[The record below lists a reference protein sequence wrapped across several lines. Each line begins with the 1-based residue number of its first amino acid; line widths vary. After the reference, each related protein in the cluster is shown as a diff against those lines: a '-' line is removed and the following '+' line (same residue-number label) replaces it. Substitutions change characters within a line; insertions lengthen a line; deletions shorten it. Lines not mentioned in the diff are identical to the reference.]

1 MANKYWVG
9 GTGTWNTTTTRWSL
23 TSGGAG
29 GAAAPTTNDAVIFN
43 ASSGGTY
50 TVTLSGTINC
60 NSLTVSAGT
69 VTFAGAGS
77 ALSITGGLLSLTNS
91 TVWTSTGN
99 ITIAGNQ
106 YVTCGTVVL
115 NCLQFIINTT
125 AGVQILL
132 GSDLR
137 LSSSS
142 TLTLTQGIL
151 FLGGFNLYAG
161 YFSSSGTLTRQL
173 QFNSSPTTTGNVYLT
188 PAGNTVTAI
197 SCSTV
202 TGFTWTSPG
211 NSAAGF
217 NVTLG
222 VGQTAVSFTF
232 GATGGTLAKAM
243 NLYINGG
250 SGTITMSNN
259 SWWYKVDF
267 TGNTSTVTSAAT
279 NIATALT
286 LAAGGTYTA
295 FTFTFNGFNPT
306 FTSNGKTVA
315 AMTMNV
321 SSSTLSLVGA
331 ATITGAT
338 TLTNGTLN
346 LSGYTLTTGS
356 FSSNNANI
364 RAIQFGSQ
372 TIFLTSTVAS
382 TVVMDMSSLSNFT
395 YTGTPNFSTAA
406 TVTRV
411 FTVGVSGSTTA
422 NVPNLYITSGTG
434 LTTGA
439 FTANSY
445 FNILDFTG
453 SAGAPSGAVKIATS
467 LTLASGGTYTGM
479 QPTFVGNTGTF
490 TTNGKSISLLT
501 IAHSNTASVTSLL
514 GALST
519 TGSVTLTSGIL
530 NLAGYSLTV
539 ATSFISTAS
548 GVRAIYFGTGTIFL
562 TNGTAATTVLSMS
575 NITDFT
581 YTGTGGFSC
590 TMSITRTF
598 TCGVT
603 GGTTTNAPN
612 LSLTAGGA
620 IPTLTTGGFFGI
632 LNFTG
637 STGTPSTT
645 ALNVNSLTLASGG
658 TYTGLTIN
666 ARGTGTI
673 TGNGKTI
680 AALTINNSG
689 LTVSL
694 GSAITCSGIG
704 TLTAG
709 TLALV
714 SYTLTVLTFNS
725 SNSNTRAIQFGTG
738 TLTASG
744 TGTAFDATTATNLT
758 TTGSGTINLTS
769 ASSKTFAGGGASYP
783 TLNQGGAGTL
793 TITGSSTFSNITNTV
808 QPATVLF
815 TAGTTSTFTLF
826 SLTGTAGNLITIGSP
841 TSAQHTLSKA
851 SGTVTV
857 DYLAI
862 SYSNATGGATWNPG
876 VNSIDGG
883 NNSGWVFAAVANSNF
898 FLLF

>member
-1 MANKYWVG
+1 
-9 GTGTWNTTTTRWSL
+9 
-23 TSGGAG
+23 
-29 GAAAPTTNDAVIFN
+29 
-43 ASSGGTY
+43 
-50 TVTLSGTINC
+50 
-60 NSLTVSAGT
+60 
-69 VTFAGAGS
+69 
-77 ALSITGGLLSLTNS
+77 
-91 TVWTSTGN
+91 
-99 ITIAGNQ
+99 
-106 YVTCGTVVL
+106 
-115 NCLQFIINTT
+115 
-125 AGVQILL
+125 
-132 GSDLR
+132 
-137 LSSSS
+137 
-142 TLTLTQGIL
+142 
-151 FLGGFNLYAG
+151 
-161 YFSSSGTLTRQL
+161 
-173 QFNSSPTTTGNVYLT
+173 
-188 PAGNTVTAI
+188 
-197 SCSTV
+197 
-202 TGFTWTSPG
+202 
-211 NSAAGF
+211 
-217 NVTLG
+217 
-222 VGQTAVSFTF
+222 
-232 GATGGTLAKAM
+232 
-243 NLYINGG
+243 
-250 SGTITMSNN
+250 
-259 SWWYKVDF
+259 
-267 TGNTSTVTSAAT
+267 
-279 NIATALT
+279 
-286 LAAGGTYTA
+286 
-295 FTFTFNGFNPT
+295 
-306 FTSNGKTVA
+306 
-315 AMTMNV
+315 
-321 SSSTLSLVGA
+321 
-331 ATITGAT
+331 
-338 TLTNGTLN
+338 
-346 LSGYTLTTGS
+346 
-356 FSSNNANI
+356 
-364 RAIQFGSQ
+364 
-372 TIFLTSTVAS
+372 
-382 TVVMDMSSLSNFT
+382 
-395 YTGTPNFSTAA
+395 
-406 TVTRV
+406 
-411 FTVGVSGSTTA
+411 
-422 NVPNLYITSGTG
+422 
-434 LTTGA
+434 
-439 FTANSY
+439 
-445 FNILDFTG
+445 
-453 SAGAPSGAVKIATS
+453 
-467 LTLASGGTYTGM
+467 
-479 QPTFVGNTGTF
+479 
-490 TTNGKSISLLT
+490 
-501 IAHSNTASVTSLL
+501 
-514 GALST
+514 
-519 TGSVTLTSGIL
+519 
-530 NLAGYSLTV
+530 
-539 ATSFISTAS
+539 
-548 GVRAIYFGTGTIFL
+548 
-562 TNGTAATTVLSMS
+562 MS